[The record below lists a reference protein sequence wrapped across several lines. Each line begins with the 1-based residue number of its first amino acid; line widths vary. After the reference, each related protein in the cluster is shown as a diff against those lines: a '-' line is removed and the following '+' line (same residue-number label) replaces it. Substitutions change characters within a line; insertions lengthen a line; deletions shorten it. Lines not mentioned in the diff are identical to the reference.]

1 MAWLLEVQA
10 VLEAII
16 RPVSP
21 KKTPM
26 FTAAVWLMAWM

>member
-10 VLEAII
+10 VLVGIT
-16 RPVSP
+16 RPVRP